1 MMVVH
6 KLCGGDSHKPWV
18 APSCRSI
25 SIVKQNRYGT
35 LHKQIAS
42 HSPKHRQPVSLPVV
56 KTAPSKRGRNGNSAN
71 QNQESRLDQIC
82 QMVRAAHARQ
92 GKRYLAIE
100 EVMQVTGR
108 SRSTICRALNAR
120 GVRFPRK
127 VAKSSPR
134 GDPGIRME

>member
-1 MMVVH
+1 
-6 KLCGGDSHKPWV
+6 V
-18 APSCRSI
+18 APSRRSI

-56 KTAPSKRGRNGNSAN
+56 KTAPSKRGRNGNSAK
-71 QNQESRLDQIC
+71 QNQESRMNQIC
-82 QMVRAAHARQ
+82 EMVRAAHARQ

-108 SRSTICRALNAR
+108 SRSTICRGFER
-120 GVRFPRK
+120 QGRK
-127 VAKSSPR
+127 VPEKGR
-134 GDPGIRME
+134 